1 MPAFCGLLFAAYALI
16 VAAFLND
23 FVDVLGIGVTIDFA
37 IKQNAGVFGLE
48 VF

>member
-1 MPAFCGLLFAAYALI
+1 MPAFCDLLFAAYAFI

-23 FVDVLGIGVTIDFA
+23 FVDVFRIGVTIDFA
-37 IKQNAGVFGLE
+37 IEQNAGVFGLE